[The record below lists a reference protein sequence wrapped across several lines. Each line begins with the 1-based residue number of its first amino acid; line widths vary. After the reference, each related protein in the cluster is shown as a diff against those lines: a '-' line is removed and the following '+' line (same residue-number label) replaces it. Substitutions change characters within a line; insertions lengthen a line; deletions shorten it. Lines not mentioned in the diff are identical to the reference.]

1 MKMQIVGKGNE
12 NAYYFAFKQCQI
24 IAQGAGILLSNLR
37 DSGTTREKDLIL
49 NQNQDDKKKVYFF
62 FCWGSLMGNHL
73 AVVYLVRKG
82 C

>member
-1 MKMQIVGKGNE
+1 MLTE
-12 NAYYFAFKQCQI
+12 NI
-24 IAQGAGILLSNLR
+24 
-37 DSGTTREKDLIL
+37 EKRG
-49 NQNQDDKKKVYFF
+49 DKKKVCHF